1 MEKGKQTADTVR
13 FSESSGSIKMF
24 FWSCNLSTYV
34 LLTTSFINLLQFF
47 SQINTQSSLYYQGN
61 CETVVKLISFG
72 PGIIK
77 GIENRLTGK
86 KITGRYLPLHPC
98 KMGSNPKKCFF
109 SWNQFHEIFV
119 KLMLGKNIQFDF
131 TRFLAAKI
139 FF

>member
-34 LLTTSFINLLQFF
+34 LLTTSFINLLPIF
-47 SQINTQSSLYYQGN
+47 SQINTQFSLCYQGN

-98 KMGSNPKKCFF
+98 KMGLNSKKCVLDNHFLVYTQWF
-109 SWNQFHEIFV
+109 SKNSKRKKVKSNWVHEIF
-119 KLMLGKNIQFDF
+119 GS
-131 TRFLAAKI
+131 
-139 FF
+139 

>member
-1 MEKGKQTADTVR
+1 MEKGKHTADTVR

-24 FWSCNLSTYV
+24 FWSCNLSTCV

-98 KMGSNPKKCFF
+98 KMDSNPKKCFF
-109 SWNQFHEIFV
+109 FREINFTKFSWNWCWEKYSVWFHEIF
-119 KLMLGKNIQFDF
+119 GS
-131 TRFLAAKI
+131 
-139 FF
+139 

>member
-34 LLTTSFINLLQFF
+34 LLTTSFINLLPFF
-47 SQINTQSSLYYQGN
+47 SQINTQFSLCYQGN

-98 KMGSNPKKCFF
+98 KMGLNSKKCVQDNHFLV
-109 SWNQFHEIFV
+109 SKNSKRKKVKSNWVHEIF
-119 KLMLGKNIQFDF
+119 GS
-131 TRFLAAKI
+131 
-139 FF
+139 